1 MYKHII
7 RPILFSFNPETAH
20 GIVFKGLQIIGRIPG
35 ATKLLR
41 ALFCIKPDSVRTE
54 AFGLK
59 FKNPVG
65 IAAGLDKNGEC
76 FNELAAFGPSFIEI
90 GSLTYKPQDG
100 NPKPR
105 LFRLP
110 KDKAIIN
117 RMGINNKGVK
127 HAIRCIQSRQK
138 QLIVF
143 GNISKNSVTP
153 NEKAADDYERAYSMI
168 YDFVDAVVLNISCP
182 NVENLSELQNVD
194 YLGSILERVTTVRR
208 YNDETRPLLVKLSPD
223 IPREELDQM
232 IELLLSYG
240 IDGVVATN
248 TTRTRDGLTTNER
261 TVHNIGNGGL
271 SGAPL
276 FEKAVEMVRYIH
288 LKSNGLLTIIGCG
301 GISTPEQA
309 QMMLDAGATLVEINT
324 GFIYNGPSFFRKII
338 RHFDDVNKARNPKI
352 KTKGRRKNLPATE

>member
-1 MYKHII
+1 MILRGLKIWGRVPGAIKWMRAHFCI
-7 RPILFSFNPETAH
+7 RPE
-20 GIVFKGLQIIGRIPG
+20 
-35 ATKLLR
+35 
-41 ALFCIKPDSVRTE
+41 SVRTE
-54 AFGLK
+54 AFGLQ

-65 IAAGLDKNGEC
+65 IAAGLDKNGDC
-76 FNELAAFGPSFIEI
+76 FNELATFGPSFIEI

-127 HAIRCIQSRQK
+127 YAISSIQSQQK
-138 QLIVF
+138 HIIIF
-143 GNISKNSVTP
+143 GNISKNSDTP
-153 NEKAADDYERAYSMI
+153 NDKAADDYERAYSMI

-194 YLGSILERVTTVRR
+194 YLGAILEKVTTVRR
-208 YNDETRPLLVKLSPD
+208 YNDESRPLIVKLSPD
-223 IPREELDQM
+223 IPKEELDQM

-248 TTRTRDGLTTNER
+248 TTRSREGLKTDEK
-261 TVHNIGNGGL
+261 TVKSIGNGGL
-271 SGAPL
+271 SGEPL
-276 FEKAVEMVRYIH
+276 FEKSLEMVRYIH
-288 LKSNGLLTIIGCG
+288 EKSNGLLTIIGCG

-309 QMMLDAGATLVEINT
+309 QMMLDAGATLIEANT
-324 GFIYNGPSFFRKII
+324 GFIYNGPTFFRKII
-338 RHFDDVNKARNPKI
+338 RHLDNVNKTRKPKARS
-352 KTKGRRKNLPATE
+352 KGRAKSRAIK